1 MLSLIPAVG
10 QPGSLSRREWLRRSA
25 YASFAAATPVVS
37 HAVDAVADSPLSH
50 PATAKQCIYIFL
62 CGGPSQP
69 DLWDLKPEAPAG
81 VRSVFDAIDTTA
93 PGIRFG
99 SLIPQVARHAD
110 KLALIRSL
118 THDNNDHNF
127 AIARSLL
134 GQLPER
140 PGEVHASRDDHPGL
154 GGLLHKVLGPLN
166 ESPAWVVLPRPFTT
180 YSPPYKG
187 QSAGFLGPAWDPITL
202 NKEAKGSLT
211 EAPVQLDSIRLPE
224 GVDGTRLAQRMRLAR
239 SVGGDGFPGPDAK
252 LPGISSASAPILR
265 MESAYSDAVD
275 LITTSAARLA
285 FDLDREPDRIRDR
298 YGRNEY
304 GQSFLLARR
313 LIEAGVRTVNI
324 FWTFFDTKGCQFN
337 LWDNH
342 GVANDVCGIDGQI
355 TGVQQLTHQYCTP
368 SFDRSF
374 SAMLEDLH
382 ERGLLDETLVAVAG
396 EFGRTPKINAYNG
409 RDHWAHCY
417 TQLLAGGG
425 VRGGQVYGA
434 SDRQGAYVKDNPVT
448 PDDFAATILHAFGLS
463 PETAVHTPTGRPT
476 RITTGTPVTAIF

>member
-1 MLSLIPAVG
+1 MLSLFPNLTAAG
-10 QPGSLSRREWLRRSA
+10 GLPRRQWLRMT
-25 YASFAAATPVVS
+25 AAA
-37 HAVDAVADSPLSH
+37 AAASPLANTVWAQGAGAEGAH
-50 PATAKQCIYIFL
+50 RPTARHLISIFL

-81 VRSVFDAIDTTA
+81 VRTVFEPIATTV
-93 PGIRFG
+93 PGIQMG
-99 SLIPQVARHAD
+99 SLIPRVAQHAD
-110 KLALIRSL
+110 KLAIIRSL

-140 PGEVHASRDDHPGL
+140 VTEVHAARDDHPGIGAIL
-154 GGLLHKVLGPLN
+154 QRLLGPVGD
-166 ESPAWVVLPRPFTT
+166 SPAWVVLPRPFTT

-187 QSAGFLGPAWDPITL
+187 QSAGFLGPTWDPITL
-202 NKEAKGSLT
+202 RKETKGSLT
-211 EAPVQLDSIRLPE
+211 DAPVELDAIRLPE
-224 GVDGTRLAQRMRLAR
+224 GVDSRRLHDRSALARQLDALHSAGASPASEPLPFSEPLTVQRMQA
-239 SVGGDGFPGPDAK
+239 
-252 LPGISSASAPILR
+252 
-265 MESAYSDAVD
+265 AYTEAFD
-275 LITTSAARLA
+275 LVTTSAARRA
-285 FDLDREPDRIRDR
+285 FDLDREPERVRDR

-313 LIEAGVRTVNI
+313 LVEAGVRTVNV

-342 GVANDVCGIDGQI
+342 GVASDVCGIDGQL
-355 TGVQQLTHQYCTP
+355 TGVQQLTHEYCTP

-374 SAMLEDLH
+374 SALLEDLS
-382 ERGLLDETLVAVAG
+382 ERGLLDETLVSVAG
-396 EFGRTPKINAYNG
+396 EFGRTPKINQWNG

-434 SDRQGAYVKDNPVT
+434 SDSQGAWVKDNPVT
-448 PDDFAATILHAFGLS
+448 PDDFAATILHAFGLP
-463 PETAVHTPTGRPT
+463 PEAAVMHPTGRPV
-476 RITTGTPVTAIF
+476 RITTGQPVTSLF

>member
-1 MLSLIPAVG
+1 MVSLFPKLTAAKGIP
-10 QPGSLSRREWLRRSA
+10 RRQWLRMT
-25 YASFAAATPVVS
+25 AAA
-37 HAVDAVADSPLSH
+37 AAGSPLARTAWGADWDGALSH
-50 PATAKQCIYIFL
+50 RPTARHLISIFL

-81 VRSVFDAIDTTA
+81 VRTVFEPIATTV
-93 PGIRFG
+93 PGIQMG
-99 SLIPQVARHAD
+99 SLIPRVAQHAD
-110 KLALIRSL
+110 KLAIIRSL

-140 PGEVHASRDDHPGL
+140 VTEVHAARDDHPGIGAIL
-154 GGLLHKVLGPLN
+154 NRLLGPVGD
-166 ESPAWVVLPRPFTT
+166 SPAWVVLPRPFTT

-202 NKEAKGSLT
+202 RKETKGSLT
-211 EAPVQLDSIRLPE
+211 DAPVELDAIRLPE
-224 GVDGTRLAQRMRLAR
+224 GVDPRRLNERSALARQLGTLHAAGGPQSSEPLTVQRMEA
-239 SVGGDGFPGPDAK
+239 
-252 LPGISSASAPILR
+252 
-265 MESAYSDAVD
+265 AYSEAFD
-275 LITTSAARLA
+275 LVTTSAARRA
-285 FDLDREPDRIRDR
+285 FDLDREPDRVRDR

-313 LIEAGVRTVNI
+313 LVEAGVRTINV

-342 GVANDVCGIDGQI
+342 GVASDVCGIDGQL
-355 TGVQQLTHQYCTP
+355 TGVQQLTHEYCTP

-374 SAMLEDLH
+374 SALLEDLAD
-382 ERGLLDETLVAVAG
+382 RGLLDETLVSVAG
-396 EFGRTPKINAYNG
+396 EFGRTPKINQWNG

-417 TQLLAGGG
+417 TQLRAGGG

-434 SDRQGAYVKDNPVT
+434 SDSQGAWVKDNPVT
-448 PDDFAATILHAFGLS
+448 PDDFAATILHAFGLP
-463 PETAVHTPTGRPT
+463 PEAAVIHPTGRPV
-476 RITTGTPVTAIF
+476 RITTGQPVTSLF